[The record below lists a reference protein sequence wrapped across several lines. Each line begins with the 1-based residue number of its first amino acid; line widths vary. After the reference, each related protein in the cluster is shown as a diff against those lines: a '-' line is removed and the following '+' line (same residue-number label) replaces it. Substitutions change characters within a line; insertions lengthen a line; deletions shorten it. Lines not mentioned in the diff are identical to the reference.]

1 MLKYFKIIF
10 LTTIAGFTSYVHA
23 EEKLVQIAV
32 EIVEVDTNL
41 SHQFGINWIDAIR
54 AEESSIPGVFA
65 VGDFTRLTRTYADLK
80 LLMEKGAADLLAN
93 PKLVTKNNT
102 TASFNAGG
110 EIPYIVA
117 GENGQVSVQF
127 KKYGVVLEIKPVI
140 KSEDSIDVELKS
152 EVSCP
157 DESVFVSLSG
167 NIVPG
172 ILSRSISSELNIK
185 SGATI
190 TIAGLNQTRKERIK
204 VGVPLLADIPVLGV
218 LFGKNKIITK
228 KTSIVIFVTPTIL
241 EET

>member
-93 PKLVTKNNT
+93 PKLGRLRRLTFPF
-102 TASFNAGG
+102 SFNFCYN
-110 EIPYIVA
+110 YIIW
-117 GENGQVSVQF
+117 NTF
-127 KKYGVVLEIKPVI
+127 
-140 KSEDSIDVELKS
+140 
-152 EVSCP
+152 
-157 DESVFVSLSG
+157 
-167 NIVPG
+167 
-172 ILSRSISSELNIK
+172 
-185 SGATI
+185 
-190 TIAGLNQTRKERIK
+190 
-204 VGVPLLADIPVLGV
+204 LA
-218 LFGKNKIITK
+218 
-228 KTSIVIFVTPTIL
+228 
-241 EET
+241 